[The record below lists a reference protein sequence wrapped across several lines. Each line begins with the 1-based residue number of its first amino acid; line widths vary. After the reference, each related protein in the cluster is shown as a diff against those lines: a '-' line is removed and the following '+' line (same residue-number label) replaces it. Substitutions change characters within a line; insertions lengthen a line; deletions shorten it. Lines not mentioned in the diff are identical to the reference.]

1 MVFYAVANGRSIK
14 IFSNWSDCS
23 DSVKGFKNAVFKKFE
38 TMEEAEMFMQIHNE
52 QIHTENKPDI
62 EIEEDTSI
70 DYYVYTD
77 GGCSNNGQT
86 NATAGIGIFF
96 GLNDTRNVSK
106 QIKGKQTN
114 NTAELSAIIETYAI
128 IEKDV
133 LIHGKNIAIVS
144 DSEYA
149 IKCVTSYGEKCSKKN
164 WNVDIPNK
172 ELVKTA
178 YNMYK
183 ERQNVT
189 FIHIKAHTN
198 KKDIHSIGNA
208 HADRLASLAITN

>member
-1 MVFYAVANGRSIK
+1 MVFYAVKNGRSIQ
-14 IFSNWSDCS
+14 IFFNWNDCS
-23 DSVKGFKNAVFKKFE
+23 NSVKGFKNAIYKKFD
-38 TMEEAEMFMQIHNE
+38 TREEAEVFMQDAVKEVENNE
-52 QIHTENKPDI
+52 LEFRP
-62 EIEEDTSI
+62 

-77 GGCSNNGQT
+77 GGCSNNGT
-86 NATAGIGIFF
+86 GNAIAGIGIYF
-96 GLNDTRNVSK
+96 GVDDSRNVSK
-106 QIKGKQTN
+106 HMKGKQTN
-114 NTAELSAIIETYAI
+114 NAAELSAIIETYFI
-128 IEKDV
+128 IQEDV
-133 LIHGKNIAIVS
+133 ENGKNIAIVS

-183 ERQNVT
+183 ERQNIA

-198 KKDIHSIGNA
+198 NKDVHSIGNA
-208 HADRLASLAITN
+208 HADRLASLAIGLGS